1 MRNLVWLA
9 CIIYCLNGFGHIIIG
24 TVLEPMVQSYGI
36 DYSDGGQ
43 LIMNQFLG
51 FLVGVLFAPAIVNG
65 IGRRM
70 TIFIALLCFAFAQF
84 VFSALPSWDLVLFIA
99 PIGGAGIGIAETV
112 VAALII
118 GFLKEKKGSTLVLV
132 EVFFGVGALL
142 IPVIS
147 AFLIMTGIWNVSFTV
162 VAVFTTITMILW
174 LFLPFGEFDS
184 ILKKQPKVY
193 TENGEK
199 PGRQRYSR
207 KQIPVVAAGAFFFFM
222 YVGTEMTLPN
232 YLPTILGKTTDL
244 GASSLALSITV
255 FWVAITVGRLSMT
268 FIIDRI
274 GYSKLF
280 IICCIGQ
287 FFSLL
292 MFANSSSVIFS
303 FISIFL
309 TGLLMGGIFSIGLL
323 LVNEAATGLEEWTTS
338 LLVAMGGL
346 GGAFLPRIAGEL
358 LDRYSINITLWTLVV
373 CAFLLVSSMAM
384 IFYFRKR
391 AVEFLAAG
399 VNDKKEEAT
408 RSVV

>member
-1 MRNLVWLA
+1 M
-9 CIIYCLNGFGHIIIG
+9 
-24 TVLEPMVQSYGI
+24 
-36 DYSDGGQ
+36 
-43 LIMNQFLG
+43 
-51 FLVGVLFAPAIVNG
+51 
-65 IGRRM
+65 
-70 TIFIALLCFAFAQF
+70 
-84 VFSALPSWDLVLFIA
+84 
-99 PIGGAGIGIAETV
+99 
-112 VAALII
+112 
-118 GFLKEKKGSTLVLV
+118 
-132 EVFFGVGALL
+132 
-142 IPVIS
+142 
-147 AFLIMTGIWNVSFTV
+147 
-162 VAVFTTITMILW
+162 
-174 LFLPFGEFDS
+174 
-184 ILKKQPKVY
+184 Y

-323 LVNEAATGLEEWTTS
+323 LV
-338 LLVAMGGL
+338 
-346 GGAFLPRIAGEL
+346 
-358 LDRYSINITLWTLVV
+358 
-373 CAFLLVSSMAM
+373 
-384 IFYFRKR
+384 K
-391 AVEFLAAG
+391 
-399 VNDKKEEAT
+399 
-408 RSVV
+408 